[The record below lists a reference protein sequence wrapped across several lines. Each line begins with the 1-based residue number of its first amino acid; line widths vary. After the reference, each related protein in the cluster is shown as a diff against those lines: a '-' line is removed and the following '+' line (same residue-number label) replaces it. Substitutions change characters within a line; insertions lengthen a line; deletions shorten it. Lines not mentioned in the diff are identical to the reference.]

1 MPHHALPDH
10 ALPDHALPDHAWPHH
25 ALPHHDGSP
34 LYVSSQ
40 EPALGDVVTVRLR
53 IPAAFGPVSM
63 VRTRSNPDQEPRFT
77 DAYLLGTADGSAW
90 WAADL
95 LVENPVHGY
104 RFLVTLAE
112 GGHRW
117 LNASG
122 LHDIE
127 TLDSEDFKLVA
138 HPAPPAWAA
147 SSVMYQVFPD
157 RFARS
162 AAADHRAAPDWAIPA
177 AWPDAVD
184 QQPPGRSHQFYGG
197 DLDGI
202 TDHLDHLERL
212 GVNLLYLTPVFPGR
226 SNHRYD
232 AAGFTEVDPVL
243 GGDAALVRLVEAAH
257 ARGLR
262 VIGDL
267 TANHS
272 GDGHEWFRAAHHTP
286 AAPESDFYYWLDAE
300 QHDYM
305 SWLGVPELP
314 KFNWNSAGLR
324 RRFIDGPGSVV
335 ARWLEPPFSL
345 DGWRIDVANMTGRLG
360 SEDLN
365 AEVRQAIRRTMIE
378 VNADTILLGEFTNDA
393 SADFQGDAWHGA
405 MTYANFTRPLWAWL
419 CRPDP
424 VPSFFGLPLGGI
436 PSHTGEQFHR
446 AHTRFAAGFPW
457 RTRLATMNA
466 LDTHDTAR
474 FRTHADA
481 ETVPVALGLSVTLPG
496 IPVVFAGDEF
506 GLVGVDGEHSRT
518 PMPWN
523 SAAEPDV
530 AATIDLYSAMIGL
543 RRGHEAL
550 STGGMRWL
558 HVGDDALVYVRE
570 SEQESVLLLAAR
582 GSADVLLPAGV
593 LPGTAASAALMAA
606 VGPAVCTVSD
616 AGTRLV
622 TTGASFTAW
631 VLPGVRIPADD
642 ALVSPTGLAR

>member
-1 MPHHALPDH
+1 MLPHVALPH
-10 ALPDHALPDHAWPHH
+10 SPSAHL

-34 LYVSSQ
+34 LYVSIQ
-40 EPALGDVVTVRLR
+40 APELGDVVTVRVR
-53 IPAAFGPVSM
+53 IPAAFGPVAM
-63 VRTRSNPDQEPRFT
+63 VHTRSNPDQEPRF
-77 DAYLLGTADGSAW
+77 DEARLLGSANGSVW

-95 LVENPVHGY
+95 VVENPVHGY
-104 RFLVTLAE
+104 RFLLTLAD
-112 GGHRW
+112 GGHQW

-138 HPAPPAWAA
+138 HAAPPDWAA
-147 SSVMYQVFPD
+147 TSVMYQVFPD

-162 AAADHRAAPDWAIPA
+162 AAADQRTAPDWAMPA
-177 AWPDAVD
+177 EWEDAVE
-184 QQPPGRSHQFYGG
+184 QLPPGRSHQFYGG

-202 TDHLDHLERL
+202 TEHLDHLERL
-212 GVNLLYLTPVFPGR
+212 GVTLLYLTPVFPGR

-232 AAGFTEVDPVL
+232 AAGFTEVDPLL
-243 GGDAALVRLVEAAH
+243 GGDAALIRLVEAAH
-257 ARGLR
+257 ARGFK

-300 QHDYM
+300 QRDYM
-305 SWLGVPELP
+305 SWLGVPALP
-314 KFNWNSAGLR
+314 KFNWNSDELR
-324 RRFIDGPGSVV
+324 RRFIDGPDSVV
-335 ARWLEPPFSL
+335 ARWLEPPFAL

-360 SEDLN
+360 NEDLN
-365 AEVRQAIRRTMIE
+365 AEVRQAIRRTMID
-378 VNADTILLGEFTNDA
+378 VNPDTILLGEFTNDA

-419 CRPDP
+419 CRPDA
-424 VPSFFGLPLGGI
+424 VPSFFGLPLDTI
-436 PSHTGEQFHR
+436 PHYTGEQFHR

-481 ETVPVALGLSVTLPG
+481 AVVPVAVGLSMTLPG

-518 PMPWN
+518 PMPWG
-523 SAAEPDV
+523 SVTEPEV
-530 AATIDLYSAMIGL
+530 AATVDLYAGLIGL
-543 RRGHEAL
+543 RRAHEAL
-550 STGGMRWL
+550 STGGLRWL
-558 HVGDDALVYVRE
+558 HVGDDALVFVRE
-570 SEQESVLLLAAR
+570 SEQESVLLLATRA
-582 GSADVLLPAGV
+582 GADVMLPAGV
-593 LPGTAASAALMAA
+593 LPAVGVSATLPAL
-606 VGPAVCTVSD
+606 VGPALATVVGD
-616 AGTRLV
+616 GIRLV
-622 TTGASFTAW
+622 ATGPSFTAW
-631 VLPGVRIPADD
+631 ALPGVTIPSDGT
-642 ALVSPTGLAR
+642 LVSPTGPAR

>member
-1 MPHHALPDH
+1 MLPHHL
-10 ALPDHALPDHAWPHH
+10 
-25 ALPHHDGSP
+25 LPHHDGSP
-34 LYVSSQ
+34 LYVSTQS
-40 EPALGDVVTVRLR
+40 PKLGDTVTVRVR
-53 IPAAFGPVSM
+53 IPAAFGPVAM
-63 VRTRSNPDQEPRFT
+63 VRTRSNPDQEPRFD
-77 DAYLLGTADGSAW
+77 DARPLASDDGFAW

-95 LVENPVHGY
+95 RVENPVHGY
-104 RFLVTLAE
+104 RFLLGLAD

-138 HPAPPAWAA
+138 HPAPPNWAA
-147 SSVMYQVFPD
+147 TSVMYQVFPD

-162 AAADHRAAPDWAIPA
+162 AAADQRTAPDWAMPA
-177 AWPDAVD
+177 EWNDAVE
-184 QQPPGRSHQFYGG
+184 QLPPGRSHQFYGG

-202 TDHLDHLERL
+202 TEHLDHLERL
-212 GVNLLYLTPVFPGR
+212 GVTLLYLTPVFPGR

-232 AAGFTEVDPVL
+232 AAGFTEVDPLL
-243 GGDAALVRLVEAAH
+243 GGDAALIRLVEAAH
-257 ARGLR
+257 GRGLK

-272 GDGHEWFRAAHHTP
+272 GDGHEWFRAAHLTP
-286 AAPESDFYYWLDAE
+286 AAPEGDFYYWLDAE
-300 QHDYM
+300 QRDYM

-314 KFNWNSAGLR
+314 KFNWNSDELR
-324 RRFIDGPGSVV
+324 RRFIAGPDSVV
-335 ARWLEPPFSL
+335 ARWLEAPFAL

-360 SEDLN
+360 NEDLN

-378 VNADTILLGEFTNDA
+378 VNPDTILLGEFTNDA

-419 CRPDP
+419 CRPDA
-424 VPSFFGLPLGGI
+424 VPSFFGLPLDTI
-436 PSHTGEQFHR
+436 PHYTGEQFHR
-446 AHTRFAAGFPW
+446 AHIRFAAGFPW

-481 ETVPVALGLSVTLPG
+481 AVVPVAVGLSMTLPG

-518 PMPWN
+518 PMPWGTVT
-523 SAAEPDV
+523 EPEV
-530 AATIDLYSAMIGL
+530 AATVELYAGLIGL
-543 RRGHEAL
+543 RRAHEAL

-570 SEQESVLLLAAR
+570 SEQETVLLLATRA
-582 GSADVLLPAGV
+582 SADVLLPAGV
-593 LPGTAASAALMAA
+593 LPASGVAGTLPAL
-606 VGPAVCTVSD
+606 VGPALAAVVGD
-616 AGTRLV
+616 GVRLV
-622 TTGASFTAW
+622 STGPSFTAW
-631 VLPGVRIPADD
+631 ALPGVTIPADGT
-642 ALVSPTGLAR
+642 LVSPTGPAR